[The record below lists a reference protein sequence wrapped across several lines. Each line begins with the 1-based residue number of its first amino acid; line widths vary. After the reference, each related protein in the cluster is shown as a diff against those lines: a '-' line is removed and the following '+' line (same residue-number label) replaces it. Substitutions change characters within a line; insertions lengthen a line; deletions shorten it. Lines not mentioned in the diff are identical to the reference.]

1 MMNLY
6 MILSKGFNETDNSF
20 EDDIHAKDKNDI
32 YMRPRGVGRK
42 MEWSLLSINWPSPFV
57 HRVPEYELP
66 AMGRSL

>member
-20 EDDIHAKDKNDI
+20 EDDIHAKDKIDI

-42 MEWSLLSINWPSPFV
+42 MEWSLLSIN
-57 HRVPEYELP
+57 
-66 AMGRSL
+66 